1 MKKISP
7 SKLKQ
12 VATCPRWVRAPDTA
26 NPALVEAA
34 EEGTRLHGLCETVVK
49 NHKAETWDCILPSLC
64 GSDCGLISE
73 ALLPIHDV
81 IVGNGLLPLSKL
93 SGSDLPG
100 PGEYGV
106 EVGMESPRTGRQRLD
121 FLAILSDGDT
131 AVLADY
137 KFVRYEP
144 DVRLQMMAYAD
155 TVFAMY
161 PNVNTVQL
169 MAPAPKVFAADYHAI
184 VSRNGMQEFTNE
196 VDVILA
202 EVTDDFCPGRPG
214 PVCCMCGG
222 NGRCPWQAA
231 SLREIAMDPTIA
243 LVTKDQLLD
252 PRTPQDRGDRRCLIQ
267 WLDALSDAVKAQDK
281 QWALDH
287 PGDDVLGPGWTVSM
301 SLGRKTLD
309 RRRSLEA
316 CAILKARFRM
326 TDDELLNCVVP
337 DAKAVTEWLSIRDAI
352 SLESAGELVK
362 VAMEPVMTR
371 GDPYPSMRRKI
382 SKEVKKKVLT

>member
-1 MKKISP
+1 
-7 SKLKQ
+7 
-12 VATCPRWVRAPDTA
+12 VRAPEGA
-26 NPALVEAA
+26 NPELEAAA
-34 EEGTRLHGLCETVVK
+34 EEGTRLHGLCEMIVRD
-49 NHKAETWDCILPSLC
+49 HKADTWDRILPALC
-64 GSDCGLISE
+64 GADCGLVTE
-73 ALLPIHDV
+73 ALMPIHDV

-100 PGEYGV
+100 PGEYGT
-106 EVGMESPRTGRQRLD
+106 EVGMVSKLTGRQRLD
-121 FLAILSDGDT
+121 FLAIMSDGDT

-169 MAPAPKVFAADYHAI
+169 MAPAPKVFAADYHLI
-184 VSRNGMQEFTNE
+184 VSRNDMKEFAVELDAILNE
-196 VDVILA
+196 VN
-202 EVTDDFCPGRPG
+202 DDFKPGRPG
-214 PVCCMCGG
+214 AVCCMCGG

-231 SLREIAMDPTIA
+231 SLREIAMDPSIA
-243 LVTKDQLLD
+243 LVTKDQLLE
-252 PRTPQDRGDRRCLIQ
+252 PATPQDRGDRRCLIQ
-267 WLDALSDAVKAQDK
+267 WLGALCDAVKEQDK

-287 PGDDVLGPGWTVSM
+287 PGADVLGDGWTVSL

-309 RRRSLEA
+309 RRRSREA
-316 CAILKARFRM
+316 CAILKARFMM

-337 DAKAVTEWLSIRDAI
+337 DAKAITEWLSIRDAV
-352 SLESAGELVK
+352 SLEAAGELVR

-371 GDPYPSMRRKI
+371 GDPYPTMRRKI
-382 SKEVKKKVLT
+382 SKEGKKKVLT